1 MKLTCPNC
9 AAQYEVPD
17 EVIPETGRDVQCS
30 ACGDTWFQVHPNHP
44 EYKPSFDPEAPE
56 EDVEDDAH
64 DNAWDETTETAAE
77 PELEPETEPEHHD
90 APEPEPEYE
99 AEAALEEYD
108 EDEGPSPNPPRR
120 DLPEDVASV
129 LKEEAELETR
139 AREADMADELER
151 QPDLGPGETQELER
165 RSREAKARM
174 ARLRGFDEAV
184 EEPVSDLV
192 QHPDPEAPEPQEPE
206 IDLGTRANLL
216 PQVDDVDHQIESQ
229 SEGAAEAAAA
239 RDGSRVATQKEAKRG
254 FGRGLRLSILLA
266 VLAACLYILAPQF
279 AQWVPGLEAP
289 LASYT
294 QFVDQGRAALQQI
307 LGQ

>member
-56 EDVEDDAH
+56 EDAEEDTLEH
-64 DNAWDETTETAAE
+64 AWGETPESVAE
-77 PELEPETEPEHHD
+77 ADPEPD
-90 APEPEPEYE
+90 PEPEPEYE
-99 AEAALEEYD
+99 DAAQSEYEAETATDPYD
-108 EDEGPSPNPPRR
+108 EDEAPSPTPPRR
-120 DLPEDVASV
+120 DLPEEVTTV
-129 LKEEAELETR
+129 LKEEAELETL
-139 AREADMADELER
+139 ARESETASELAA
-151 QPDLGPGETQELER
+151 QQDLSPGETQELER

-174 ARLRGFDEAV
+174 ARLRGFDDPV

-192 QHPDPEAPEPQEPE
+192 QHPDPEAPETQEPE

-239 RDGSRVATQKEAKRG
+239 RDGSRVATQKEKKGG
-254 FGRGLRLSILLA
+254 FGRGLRISVILAVVAAGLYLLA
-266 VLAACLYILAPQF
+266 PLF
-279 AQWVPGLEAP
+279 ARMVPGLEAP
-289 LASYT
+289 LTSYT
-294 QFVDQGRAALQQI
+294 QFVDQGRAALQQM

>member
-9 AAQYEVPD
+9 AAEYEVPD
-17 EVIPETGRDVQCS
+17 EVIPVTGRDVQCS

-56 EDVEDDAH
+56 ADVEEDTL
-64 DNAWDETTETAAE
+64 DNAWEETPE
-77 PELEPETEPEHHD
+77 PVS
-90 APEPEPEYE
+90 EPEPEHEPEYE
-99 AEAALEEYD
+99 DAADPEYETDAAAEPYD
-108 EDEGPSPNPPRR
+108 EDETASPAPLRR
-120 DLPEDVASV
+120 DLPEDVTSV

-139 AREADMADELER
+139 ARESERPGGLET
-151 QPDLGPGETQELER
+151 QPDLSNGETQELER

-174 ARLRGFDEAV
+174 ARLRGFDDPV

-192 QHPDPEAPEPQEPE
+192 QHPDPEAAEPQEPE

-216 PQVDDVDHQIESQ
+216 PQVDDVDHQIEAQ

-239 RDGSRVATQKEAKRG
+239 RDGSRVATQKEAKGG
-254 FGRGLRLSILLA
+254 FGRGLRLSVILAVVAAGLYLLA
-266 VLAACLYILAPQF
+266 PLF
-279 AQWVPGLEAP
+279 AQMVPGLEAP
-289 LASYT
+289 LTSYT
-294 QFVDQGRAALQQI
+294 QFVDQGRTALQQM